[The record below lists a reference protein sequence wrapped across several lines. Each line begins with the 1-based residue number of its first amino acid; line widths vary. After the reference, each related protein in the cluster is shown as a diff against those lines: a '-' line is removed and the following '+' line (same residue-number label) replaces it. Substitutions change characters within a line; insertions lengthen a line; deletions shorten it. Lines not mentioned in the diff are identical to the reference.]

1 MIFWLG
7 DLSPPQ
13 PWVVVL
19 SVLIGT
25 GMILAGGVWLG
36 IILIGLILVLSA
48 PRVINRLRRR

>member
-1 MIFWLG
+1 MIVWLG
-7 DLSPPQ
+7 DLSPRQ
-13 PWVVVL
+13 LWVVVL

>member
-13 PWVVVL
+13 LWVVVL